1 MNVRPIAQLLV
12 KRPRTVLII
21 FTIITALIGSQ
32 ATNVYMVSDFAKFL
46 PKDDTSVQLWNRID
60 KEFQMG
66 YNIIIYIE
74 ADDIRNPDVLKEM
87 DRVCCSPTLNQYE
100 SDKGKIDG
108 VVSVRSLSSLIKEE
122 NAKPYQIGG
131 LGGSGIREIP
141 DDEKLIA
148 RYLARTTVQA
158 YKDSYFTNTYKIA
171 LIIIQLASEA
181 DYDEILEKTK
191 DVIEHRG
198 TFYSEMTIT
207 GTVAMQKAIQDISME
222 YFRLVLPIIILMI
235 SAVLF
240 FFHRSLRG
248 IIITLMPI
256 AYAIIL
262 TFGLLGAVTPEMTLL
277 AIAVVALLL
286 GLGVDYSI
294 HIMNR
299 FAEENS
305 TGDEVDRM
313 EKLLKSTGKAIL
325 LSSVTT
331 VIGFGSLMISSMTPM
346 ITFGFACAV
355 GILFC
360 FICSIIL
367 APALIIILKY
377 EKNSLFPSWSS
388 LAIFVIHNKRR
399 IAVIACFF
407 AVMSIILIPQITTDV
422 NYFDMA
428 PEGIPELEKLQ
439 EYSDNFGGGNFNA
452 LLIVTDP
459 QGLTYPETI
468 DAVYNMEEE
477 MRKEG
482 VNVNSLADQIKKVS
496 DVLER
501 NDIVD
506 RLNDFLGVDTII
518 YDMVAESGLVSE
530 DFSTTIVLVNIP
542 LGKSMEENEA
552 TVNKV
557 NEIAEKAEI
566 PHNGRVSQLTGTDAI
581 NVAIN
586 KKLTDEQ
593 TRSMIVALLLV
604 LAALIVIFSSS
615 IYGFLTMIPVGFVL
629 MWEPGFLVGLNVPLS
644 IFTISIASI
653 MIGIG
658 IDYGIHISHRVRE
671 GLEEGLS
678 KTEATKVAIEKT
690 GLSLVEAAATTIA
703 GTASI
708 FFIDISALQQ
718 FSLLIIVM
726 VALSLVGAVFILPA
740 FYDFKFVK

>member
-1 MNVRPIAQLLV
+1 
-12 KRPRTVLII
+12 
-21 FTIITALIGSQ
+21 
-32 ATNVYMVSDFAKFL
+32 
-46 PKDDTSVQLWNRID
+46 
-60 KEFQMG
+60 
-66 YNIIIYIE
+66 
-74 ADDIRNPDVLKEM
+74 
-87 DRVCCSPTLNQYE
+87 
-100 SDKGKIDG
+100 
-108 VVSVRSLSSLIKEE
+108 
-122 NAKPYQIGG
+122 
-131 LGGSGIREIP
+131 
-141 DDEKLIA
+141 
-148 RYLARTTVQA
+148 
-158 YKDSYFTNTYKIA
+158 
-171 LIIIQLASEA
+171 
-181 DYDEILEKTK
+181 
-191 DVIEHRG
+191 
-198 TFYSEMTIT
+198 
-207 GTVAMQKAIQDISME
+207 
-222 YFRLVLPIIILMI
+222 
-235 SAVLF
+235 
-240 FFHRSLRG
+240 
-248 IIITLMPI
+248 
-256 AYAIIL
+256 
-262 TFGLLGAVTPEMTLL
+262 
-277 AIAVVALLL
+277 
-286 GLGVDYSI
+286 
-294 HIMNR
+294 
-299 FAEENS
+299 
-305 TGDEVDRM
+305 
-313 EKLLKSTGKAIL
+313 
-325 LSSVTT
+325 
-331 VIGFGSLMISSMTPM
+331 
-346 ITFGFACAV
+346 
-355 GILFC
+355 
-360 FICSIIL
+360 
-367 APALIIILKY
+367 
-377 EKNSLFPSWSS
+377 
-388 LAIFVIHNKRR
+388 
-399 IAVIACFF
+399 
-407 AVMSIILIPQITTDV
+407 
-422 NYFDMA
+422 MA

-439 EYSDNFGGGNFNA
+439 DYSNNFGGGNFNA

-468 DAVYNMEEE
+468 DAIYNMEEE
-477 MRKEG
+477 MREEG

-552 TVNKV
+552 TVNRV

-604 LAALIVIFSSS
+604 LASLIVIFSSS
-615 IYGFLTMIPVGFVL
+615 IYGFLTMIPVGFLL

-644 IFTISIASI
+644 VFTISIASI

-658 IDYGIHISHRVRE
+658 IDYGVHITHRVRE

-726 VALSLVGAVFILPA
+726 VALSVVGAVFILPA